1 MKNAKCFATIAFIF
15 GSTHQ
20 AFSEIILNPNQSGN
34 AGFSVVSTAWSEE
47 NVNHADN
54 SYRAFKKASKR
65 ELGAYDFYYSLRI
78 APQYP
83 ASNKPWCQTGI
94 SPWSFLKSFVG
105 ISDAGL
111 ALLKVSLSYKFNAG
125 GTIDYVAGDAPLIM
139 VGTGKKTGEITPGNG
154 CFFDVTKSQDT
165 PLLRYG
171 GGGNDQDLFQFKFS
185 VTGGEAKSI
194 NAISTVSSFF
204 NAAAATASMATFN
217 PAAATLYD
225 KATKAFEDALSNAGS
240 FTVGTPANF
249 EMKISDKPSQRVQI
263 SLPSL
268 FGGKAPQGNLL
279 IYIRRSSSIFLDTD
293 QAKVTPADILSSQR
307 LSFRGCGLN
316 VLAKGRCLEAEP
328 FSFALPELVKS
339 VAPNLSLSSTIY
351 DVKNADVPPKIF
363 ALCKMVRT
371 ILRDK
376 YRLTTVDEM
385 YVRWALAKESGL
397 LDIFNDKTG
406 LEALAKTN
414 GVTSEQ
420 IQAVC
425 YNGGDEKILQAMDAN
440 KPRGP

>member
-1 MKNAKCFATIAFIF
+1 MEPSKYFFIAAFIF
-15 GSTHQ
+15 GSSHQ
-20 AFSEIILNPNQSGN
+20 AFSEIILNPTQSGN
-34 AGFSVVSTAWSEE
+34 AGFSVVSTAWSEQ
-47 NVNHADN
+47 NANHADN
-54 SYRAFKKASKR
+54 SYRAFKKASQK
-65 ELGAYDFYYSLRI
+65 EPGAYDFYYSLRI

-83 ASNKPWCQTGI
+83 ASNKPWCKTGI

-111 ALLKVSLSYKFNAG
+111 ALLKVSLSYKFDAG

-154 CFFDVTKSQDT
+154 CFFDVTRSQDT

-171 GGGNDQDLFQFKFS
+171 GGGSDQDLFQFKFF
-185 VTGGEAKSI
+185 VTGGEAKSF

-204 NAAAATASMATFN
+204 NAAAAAASMATFN
-217 PAAATLYD
+217 PPAAALYD
-225 KATKAFEDALSNAGS
+225 KATKKFEDALSDAGS
-240 FTVGTPANF
+240 FTGGTPANF

-293 QAKVTPADILSSQR
+293 QAKVTPADILSSQK

-328 FSFALPELVKS
+328 FSFVLPDLVKS
-339 VAPNLSLSSTIY
+339 VVQNLSSTIY
-351 DVKNADVPPKIF
+351 DLKNDAVPPKVF

-376 YRLTTVDEM
+376 YRLTTIDEM

-397 LDIFNDKTG
+397 LDTLNDKTA
-406 LEALAKTN
+406 LEALAKAN
-414 GVTSEQ
+414 GVTPEQ

-440 KPRGP
+440 KPR